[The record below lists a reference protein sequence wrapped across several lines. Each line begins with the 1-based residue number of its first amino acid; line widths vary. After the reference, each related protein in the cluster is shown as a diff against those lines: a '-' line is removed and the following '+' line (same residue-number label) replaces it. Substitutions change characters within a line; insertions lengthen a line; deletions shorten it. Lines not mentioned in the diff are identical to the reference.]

1 MIETQVN
8 RHQRR
13 VFKALLFI
21 TALGGLIFFVINV
34 SRGLHVLA
42 SLELLAGCISLW
54 LFFQVY
60 RNLTLAKFRQLTMAY
75 VLIFYALMFFAL
87 TREKASSNIFIWVQ
101 VIPLISYLL
110 LGLKRGFL
118 MTLGFLVLF
127 TLCFIVVYDTP
138 SQLQDA
144 ASVANV
150 VFGTLL
156 TWGLAH
162 AYEKATE
169 ASQKKLRK
177 LAITDHLTGLYN
189 RSLLKASFESAK
201 EQTQFEYSNLAVVVL
216 DLDHFKGINDAHGHD
231 VGDCIL
237 KGFSAII
244 KAVISDQSYAFRTGG
259 EEFCLICPN
268 TTLEQATALAES
280 IRSHAD
286 DQEIEINGSL
296 LGYSV
301 SCGVAAS
308 HEQSTTF
315 KAMHSVADKRLY
327 MAKSLGRNQVI
338 NQG

>member
-1 MIETQVN
+1 MDLINFKVGYKTISLKILDILLTEQFNNNLTVLPNDNKSFLGVKDYMGIPTPVFDLGIILNGVSTEHSN
-8 RHQRR
+8 RDALKQLKSWQKQLNTW
-13 VFKALLFI
+13 FNQLEQALLSSQNSLNTSQCELADFEQFYMEFK
-21 TALGGLIFFVINV
+21 TDNDELKSTM
-34 SRGLHVLA
+34 SRFNEPFK
-42 SLELLAGCISLW
+42 SLLQKVEDTIKVHKQKNSK
-54 LFFQVY
+54 Q
-60 RNLTLAKFRQLTMAY
+60 
-75 VLIFYALMFFAL
+75 VLIQLEIVK
-87 TREKASSNIFIWVQ
+87 RHE
-101 VIPLISYLL
+101 LI
-110 LGLKRGFL
+110 
-118 MTLGFLVLF
+118 
-127 TLCFIVVYDTP
+127 
-138 SQLQDA
+138 QLER
-144 ASVANV
+144 
-150 VFGTLL
+150 L
-156 TWGLAH
+156 
-162 AYEKATE
+162 
-169 ASQKKLRK
+169 
-177 LAITDHLTGLYN
+177 
-189 RSLLKASFESAK
+189 FESAK

-315 KAMHSVADKRLY
+315 KNTSKWGGSVDLWGSFFFFFQDLTPSHLQTR
-327 MAKSLGRNQVI
+327 R
-338 NQG
+338 